1 MVQKGPDGAKGSQM
15 VKKNTTISSLS
26 LFQEKA
32 TWRMNL
38 CSLQANN
45 GSASVIVGIIHRGK
59 PRSVVTHGQ
68 MLCNVIDDEGGVLS
82 GRIINQSDIVMRKMH
97 IQK

>member
-1 MVQKGPDGAKGSQM
+1 
-15 VKKNTTISSLS
+15 
-26 LFQEKA
+26 
-32 TWRMNL
+32 MNL

-59 PRSVVTHGQ
+59 LRSVVTHGQ
-68 MLCNVIDDEGGVLS
+68 MLCNVINDEGGVLS
-82 GRIINQSDIVMRKMH
+82 ALINQRAIVMRQMH

>member
-1 MVQKGPDGAKGSQM
+1 M
-15 VKKNTTISSLS
+15 VKNHNNLKFKSVSG
-26 LFQEKA
+26 KA

-59 PRSVVTHGQ
+59 LRSVVTHGQ

-82 GRIINQSDIVMRKMH
+82 ALINQRAIVMRQMH